1 MRLEYMPTDDTVV
14 EDFKKWNREKNEDR
28 SLMGAVNGAVWAL
41 TLTAYFVIS
50 FLTGAWYISWLIFI
64 IGGAVSNIVRAVF
77 DLKR

>member
-1 MRLEYMPTDDTVV
+1 MFVISSVSTALIIYRSGMRLEYMPTDDTVV

-50 FLTGAWYISWLIFI
+50 FLTGS
-64 IGGAVSNIVRAVF
+64 
-77 DLKR
+77 